1 MLIYPNCKLYFQF
14 SLKVIC
20 PVFALNCPIQLM
32 CRGVSQEPNQK
43 KIRAQVKA
51 HIMFLG
57 FFFLFFNVNIYVV
70 SLLYRT
76 SCMVKML
83 ILH

>member
-51 HIMFLG
+51 HIMFLVF
-57 FFFLFFNVNIYVV
+57 FFFLTSNTYGV